1 MKKLFTL
8 LTLALFSIGTAWADE
23 VIFSMTSPTAL
34 TGSDVTVDGTKYTVA
49 AGKTASVTATFNTGS
64 SAEVKNGKSSAAEMC
79 NNNINLGGSGAS
91 WFHATFTTALAEGD
105 IIAFGTK
112 SGTGY
117 IAKTSTKPSSTIT
130 ISSSG
135 YTVPKGSELIGQT
148 EIYYW
153 KPSSGEVKTFTEF
166 TITRITGTHAPSITQ
181 SGTSVTLECAT
192 DGATIYYTTDGS
204 EPTTSSATYS
214 TAITLTNSCTVRA
227 FAKKGDDASDIV
239 KKDCYVSQATAVAVL
254 GYNGGT
260 VAGDVW
266 TSTNGE
272 YLLTNNVADR
282 GIGYVNL
289 AGSQDGF
296 KLNHTDSYTLKV
308 SNNVKVTKIVVVG
321 KSWLQGSAGN
331 ASTIA
336 IDGFTPA
343 SGTFYDYP
351 TDGETYVKTVEFTP
365 TSELGY
371 GASITLRPGTNQLG
385 AYIEIYG
392 TEYAPS
398 VTAFDDP
405 VTWDFTN
412 WSDATITGVTGD
424 ATNWH
429 TNEKSDD
436 SGVDM
441 TGNTGRTIKIS
452 RSNNSLSYSDTK
464 IAETDGLKFTCD
476 AYGLALLFNLQELSG
491 MSPDGGY
498 HSGKY
503 IWLYNSNTKITLE
516 NVTKG
521 SIIEIGLEPHKK
533 NDARGLTLTN
543 STQTQGDAKP
553 TAYQECKWTVTADGD
568 VTITPTKGLHIY
580 YITLKK
586 AKDVT
591 TITPANDW
599 STYVTTKALDFSKAT
614 DGLKAYAATAAAGGK
629 VTLEEVGAVPAGTP
643 LMLIGT
649 AGTEY
654 QVPVATSASAPAK
667 NMFEAGDGTTV
678 FDGTTYDYI
687 LYTDQKFYQIGSGS
701 VAVGKAYL
709 HCDSD
714 PTAGSAPYLTLDFGG
729 NVTGIGEI
737 KSQKIENGQF
747 FDLQGRKVAQPSKGL
762 YIVNGKKVVIK

>member
-8 LTLALFSIGTAWADE
+8 LTLALCVCSGAWAE
-23 VIFSMTSPTAL
+23 PTTIYSMT
-34 TGSDVTVDGTKYTVA
+34 DVTGPTEGVA
-49 AGKTASVTATFNTGS
+49 YQETADVTATFVGGT
-64 SAEVKNGKSSAAEMC
+64 AEVYNGKNSSTAQTMG
-79 NNNINLGGSGAS
+79 NGQINLGGSGAS
-91 WFHATFTTALAEGD
+91 YFHATLTSETIAEGD
-105 IIAFGTK
+105 IITLSA
-112 SGTGY
+112 SGTMF
-117 IAKTSTKPSSTIT
+117 ISATSTKGSSVTFP
-130 ISSSG
+130 
-135 YTVPKGSELIGQT
+135 YTVPSGSPLIGKSDV
-148 EIYYW
+148 YLW
-153 KPSSGEVKTFTEF
+153 KDGVKNFTSF
-166 TITRITGTHAPSITQ
+166 TITRPGADDVANPVITQ
-181 SGTSVTLECAT
+181 SGSSVSITCDT
-192 DGATIYYTTDGS
+192 DGANIYYTTDGS
-204 EPTTSSATYS
+204 APTASSTLYS
-214 TAITLTNSCTVRA
+214 AAFTIDNPCTVRA
-227 FAKKGDDASDIV
+227 IAIKSENSSSIIL
-239 KKDCYVSQATAVAVL
+239 KDCYVSHSSAKAVL
-254 GYNGGT
+254 GYSGGT
-260 VAGDVW
+260 VSGDVW
-266 TSTNGE
+266 TSTDGE
-272 YLLTNNVADR
+272 YVLTDNVADR
-282 GIGYVNL
+282 GINAATL
-289 AGSQDGF
+289 AASNDAF
-296 KLNHTDSYTLKV
+296 KLNHTDTYTLKI
-308 SNNVKVTKIVVVG
+308 SNNIKVTKIVVVG
-321 KSWLQGSAGN
+321 KSWLKGSAGN
-331 ASTIA
+331 AATIA
-336 IDGFTPA
+336 FDGFTPA
-343 SGTFYDYP
+343 SASFYDFVE
-351 TDGETYVKTVEFTP
+351 ETYVNTVEFTP

-371 GASITLRPGTNQLG
+371 GATITVRPGGNQLG
-385 AYIEIYG
+385 AYIEVYG

-398 VTAFDDP
+398 VTTFEDP
-405 VTWDFTN
+405 VTWDFTS

-436 SGVDM
+436 TGVDM
-441 TGNTGRTIKIS
+441 TGNIGRTIKVS

-543 STQTQGDAKP
+543 STQTQGDATP
-553 TAYQECKWTVTADGD
+553 TAYQVCKWTVNTAGNI
-568 VTITPTKGLHIY
+568 TITPTKGLHIY

-591 TITPANDW
+591 TITTANDW

>member
-1 MKKLFTL
+1 MKHL
-8 LTLALFSIGTAWADE
+8 LKKAFLLLALVGGATSAWADE

-64 SAEVKNGKSSAAEMC
+64 SAEVKNGKGSAAEMC

-117 IAKTSTKPSSTIT
+117 IAKTSTKPGSTIT

-153 KPSSGEVKTFTEF
+153 KPGSGEVKTFTEF

-239 KKDCYVSQATAVAVL
+239 KKDCYVSHAKAVAVL

-260 VAGDVW
+260 AAGDVW
-266 TSTNGE
+266 TSTDGE
-272 YLLTNNVADR
+272 YILTDNVADR
-282 GIGYVNL
+282 GIGYVDL

-296 KLNHTDSYTLKV
+296 KLNHTDSYTLKI
-308 SNNVKVTKIVVVG
+308 SNNIKVTKIVVVG
-321 KSWLQGSAGN
+321 KSWLQGGAGN

-343 SGTFYDYP
+343 SGTFYDYL

-371 GASITLRPGTNQLG
+371 GASIILRPGTNQLG
-385 AYIEIYG
+385 AYIEVYG

-398 VTAFDDP
+398 VTAFEDP

-412 WSDATITGVTGD
+412 WSDATKNDVLANT
-424 ATNWH
+424 
-429 TNEKSDD
+429 EKWNQYEKAENGGLDFEEN
-436 SGVDM
+436 G
-441 TGNTGRTIKIS
+441 
-452 RSNNSLSYSDTK
+452 RSNISVFSNNTLTSTNIIS
-464 IAETDGLKFTCD
+464 ETNGLKFTTG
-476 AYGLALLFNLQELSG
+476 AYGIGLMFNLPSTTIGEYYGSQF
-491 MSPDGGY
+491 
-498 HSGKY
+498 
-503 IWLYNSNTKITLE
+503 IWLYNGNSKIIVP

-521 SIIEIGLEPHKK
+521 SEIEIGVESH
-533 NDARGLTLTN
+533 NATDARTVSLNN
-543 STQTQGDAKP
+543 STQTQGATSGDAAK
-553 TAYQECKWTVTADGD
+553 AYQVCKWTVNTAGD
-568 VTITPTKGLHIY
+568 ITITPSKGLHIY

-586 AKDVT
+586 AVDCVS
-591 TITPANDW
+591 ITPANDW
-599 STYVTTKALDFSKAT
+599 STYVTTKDLDFS
-614 DGLKAYAATAAAGGK
+614 DVEGLKAYAATAAAAGT

-649 AGTEY
+649 AGTDY
-654 QVPVATSASAPAK
+654 TVPVATSASAPDV
-667 NMFEAGDGTTV
+667 NMFEAGDGITE

-687 LYTDQKFYQIGSGS
+687 LYSDKKFYQIGEDA
-701 VAVGKAYL
+701 VPVGKAYL

-714 PTAGSAPYLTLDFGG
+714 PTASLARSLSIVFGDDI
-729 NVTGIGEI
+729 TGINEAAATTEVKAVKDG
-737 KSQKIENGQF
+737 KF
-747 FDLQGRKVAQPSKGL
+747 FKDGKLFIFK
-762 YIVNGKKVVIK
+762 NGKKYNANGQLVK

>member
-1 MKKLFTL
+1 
-8 LTLALFSIGTAWADE
+8 
-23 VIFSMTSPTAL
+23 MTSPTAL
-34 TGSDVTVDGTKYTVA
+34 TGSDVTVNGTKYTVA

-64 SAEVKNGKSSAAEMC
+64 SAEVKNGKGSAAEMC

-130 ISSSG
+130 ISSNG

-153 KPSSGEVKTFTEF
+153 KPGSGEVKTFTEF

-214 TAITLTNSCTVRA
+214 TTITLTNSCTVRA

-239 KKDCYVSQATAVAVL
+239 KKDCYVSHATAVAVL

-260 VAGDVW
+260 AAGDVW
-266 TSTNGE
+266 TSTDGE
-272 YLLTNNVADR
+272 YVLTNNVADR

-343 SGTFYDYP
+343 SGTFYDYL

-371 GASITLRPGTNQLG
+371 GASIILRPGTNQLG

-398 VTAFDDP
+398 VTTFEDP

-412 WSDATITGVTGD
+412 WSDATKTGVKGD
-424 ATNWH
+424 ATNWNQYERTGSAG
-429 TNEKSDD
+429 TNFGE
-436 SGVDM
+436 
-441 TGNTGRTIKIS
+441 NGRSLAIS
-452 RSNNSLSYSDTK
+452 RSNNSLSYGDPGTK
-464 IAETDGLKFTCD
+464 VAETDGLKFTCD
-476 AYGLALLFNLQELSG
+476 AYGLGLMFNLPSATISETEYTYQGSQYL
-491 MSPDGGY
+491 
-498 HSGKY
+498 
-503 IWLYNSNTKITLE
+503 WLYGNKSKINIE

-521 SIIEIGLEPHKK
+521 SIIEIGVESH
-533 NDARGLTLTN
+533 NGGNARYVQLN
-543 STQTQGDAKP
+543 NATQTQGATSGDAAK
-553 TAYQECKWTVTADGD
+553 AYQVCKWTVTTAGTI
-568 VTITPTKGLHIY
+568 TITPSAGLHIY
-580 YITLKK
+580 YISLKK
-586 AKDVT
+586 AKDAT

-599 STYVTTKALDFSKAT
+599 STYVTTKALDFSDVA
-614 DGLKAYAATAAAGGK
+614 GLKAYAATAAAAGK

-643 LMLIGT
+643 VMLIGT
-649 AGTEY
+649 AGTDY
-654 QVPVATSASAPAK
+654 TVPVATSASAPAK

-709 HCDSD
+709 HCDSN

-729 NVTGIGEI
+729 DVTGIDGI